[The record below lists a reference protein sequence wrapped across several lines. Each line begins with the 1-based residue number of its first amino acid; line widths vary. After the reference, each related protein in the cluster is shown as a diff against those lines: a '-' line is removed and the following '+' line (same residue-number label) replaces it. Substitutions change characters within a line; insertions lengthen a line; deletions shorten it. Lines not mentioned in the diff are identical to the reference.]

1 VPASF
6 CARRRFNVSRNFVV
20 NINATFFVQMAVFAA
35 LWYFVAV
42 KVWPPIVKA
51 LDERSKRI
59 ADGLAAADKAKA
71 ELVAAERRVEAELKT
86 ARASAGEVRSAAEK
100 QGALLIEEARAESA
114 RIVSAAKKQAEEE
127 ASLAAQ
133 RAKDQL
139 REQVAALSV
148 AGASRILGREV
159 DAAKHADLLANLKNE
174 LR

>member
-1 VPASF
+1 
-6 CARRRFNVSRNFVV
+6 
-20 NINATFFVQMAVFAA
+20 
-35 LWYFVAV
+35 
-42 KVWPPIVKA
+42 
-51 LDERSKRI
+51 
-59 ADGLAAADKAKA
+59 
-71 ELVAAERRVEAELKT
+71 
-86 ARASAGEVRSAAEK
+86 
-100 QGALLIEEARAESA
+100 LLIEEARAESA